1 MKDTSTGYRVS
12 FSYISTPVDKPSI
25 ESKKKINNNPLISL
39 ELGGKKDNIPQIKIP
54 ERGYQTHRPMHSDEH
69 TLKKEI
75 WEVEA
80 TTKRK

>member
-1 MKDTSTGYRVS
+1 MKETSNSYRVS

-25 ESKKKINNNPLISL
+25 ESKKKMDNNPLASL
-39 ELGGKKDNIPQIKIP
+39 ELGGKKDNIPQVKIT
-54 ERGYQTHRPMHSDEH
+54 ERGYQTHRYMHIDQH
-69 TLKKEI
+69 TLKKES